1 MIHMKSF
8 KRAKSIGFFFPVWF
22 GMLAACG
29 QPSIESTL
37 ARLNRESVPYISVEE
52 LNSTNGQVSLDT
64 RTKDEYIV
72 SHLQGAEW
80 VGYKKFDIRKVQ
92 EAYPD
97 KNTPMVVYC
106 SVGVRSENIGE
117 KLLKAGYTDVK
128 NLYGGIF
135 EWKNKDFLVYTP
147 EGKTTEKVHAYGRR
161 WGRLLQNAEKVY

>member
-1 MIHMKSF
+1 
-8 KRAKSIGFFFPVWF
+8 
-22 GMLAACG
+22 MLSACG

-37 ARLNRESVPYISVEE
+37 ERLNRESVPYISAEE
-52 LNSTNGQVSLDT
+52 LNSTTGQILLDT
-64 RTKDEYIV
+64 RSKDEYEV
-72 SHLQGAEW
+72 SHLQGAKW
-80 VGYKKFDIRKVQ
+80 VGYKKFDIDEVL

-117 KLLKAGYTDVK
+117 KLQNAGYTDVK

-147 EGKTTEKVHAYGRR
+147 EGNSTEKVHVYGRR
-161 WGRLLQNAEKVY
+161 WGRLLHNAEKIY